1 MHASA
6 DPRHFPI
13 ATLFSLLIL
22 LIFWRGQAVNAEVFC
37 GILAGGLLAQWAGTR
52 WARLAKL
59 ELKSALVSCLSLML
73 LLKTNHWGWA
83 MGAAAFAIGSKFL
96 FRAQNRHLF
105 NPTNLGLA
113 AALLSTDQVWLSH
126 GQWGHGPFGS
136 SSPVAPVPSFCF
148 WRAGPMSPWPSSV
161 FGLRCFWAGRLIWA
175 IPGASRP
182 TACKRGAAHLC
193 LLHDFRSKNHAR
205 RPSGTHR
212 LCRHRSDH
220 RLRASVPLLQPKRP
234 HLRAGFLVAGH
245 TSDQPLGAG
254 PNFSLAKQRS
264 TASPSFSS
272 KSRTRRSRTMTKTVT
287 AAFAVLSFLVLS
299 PNQAAAF
306 CGFYVAKA
314 DASLFNNASQVVL
327 ARHDNKTVITMSN
340 DYQGDLTNLPW
351 WCRCPRF

>member
-6 DPRHFPI
+6 DPRHFQI

-136 SSPVAPVPSFCF
+136 SSPVAPVL
-148 WRAGPMSPWPSSV
+148 RSV
-161 FGLRCFWAGRLIWA
+161 FGAPVRCHPGLHRFWAALLLGR
-175 IPGASRP
+175 
-182 TACKRGAAHLC
+182 AAYL
-193 LLHDFRSKNHAR
+193 
-205 RPSGTHR
+205 
-212 LCRHRSDH
+212 
-220 RLRASVPLLQPKRP
+220 
-234 HLRAGFLVAGH
+234 
-245 TSDQPLGAG
+245 
-254 PNFSLAKQRS
+254 
-264 TASPSFSS
+264 
-272 KSRTRRSRTMTKTVT
+272 
-287 AAFAVLSFLVLS
+287 
-299 PNQAAAF
+299 
-306 CGFYVAKA
+306 
-314 DASLFNNASQVVL
+314 
-327 ARHDNKTVITMSN
+327 
-340 DYQGDLTNLPW
+340 GDLSIPTHSLQTGPSSLPSS
-351 WCRCPRF
+351 